1 MNTLPTLSD
10 IEAAATIV
18 YGAMPP
24 TPQFSWPLLNEALG
38 TAAWVKH
45 ENHTPIGAFKVRG
58 GLVHLHRLAA
68 RQPRVPGLAVATR
81 GNHGQSIAWAA
92 RRHGLSV
99 TIVVPHGNSTGK
111 NDAMRALGA
120 TLVEHG
126 HDVQD
131 AREHAEALAERLG
144 LHMVQSYLPD
154 LVAGV
159 ATGWLELLRARPA
172 LDTLFVPMGIG
183 TSFSGAVAAR
193 QALGHAVRIVGVV
206 SEAAPAYRLS
216 WQARRAVEAAV
227 GPTIAD
233 GVACRVPEPAVVSL
247 MLDHADDVVA
257 VSDAQVRAAMRLY
270 FHATHNLAEGAGA
283 AALAAAL
290 ALKDDRRV
298 RGREIG
304 LALTGGNVDAPL
316 FQGVLAERSS

>member
-1 MNTLPTLSD
+1 MTMLPTLPD
-10 IEAAATIV
+10 IEAAAAIV

-24 TPQFSWPLLNEALG
+24 TPQFSWPLLNAALG
-38 TAAWVKH
+38 TEAWVKH

-68 RQPRVPGLAVATR
+68 QRPRLPGLVVATR

-92 RRHGLSV
+92 RRHGMPV
-99 TIVVPHGNSTGK
+99 TIVVPHGNSTDK

-120 TLVEHG
+120 TLIEHG

-131 AREHAEALAERLG
+131 AREHATALADRIG
-144 LHMVQSYLPD
+144 LHMVHSYLAD

-159 ATGWLELLRARPA
+159 ATGWMELLRARPT
-172 LDTLFVPMGIG
+172 LDTLFVPMGVG

-193 QALGHAVRIVGVV
+193 QALGHHVRIVGVV
-206 SEAAPAYRLS
+206 SEAAPAYLLS
-216 WQARRAVEAAV
+216 WQARRAVEAPV

-233 GVACRVPEPAVVSL
+233 GVACRVPEPAVVAL
-247 MLDHADDVVA
+247 LLEHADDVIA
-257 VSDAQVRAAMRLY
+257 VSDREVKAAMRLY
-270 FHATHNLAEGAGA
+270 FHATHNLVEGAGA

-290 ALKDDRRV
+290 KLKDDRRV

-304 LALTGGNVDAPL
+304 LALTGGNVDAPV
-316 FQGVLAERSS
+316 FRGVLAEPSP

>member
-1 MNTLPTLSD
+1 MNALPTLSD

-38 TAAWVKH
+38 TETWVKH

-68 RQPRVPGLAVATR
+68 QRPRLPGLVLATR
-81 GNHGQSIAWAA
+81 GNHGQSIAHAA
-92 RRHGLSV
+92 RRHGLPV
-99 TIVVPHGNSTGK
+99 TIVVPHGNSVDK
-111 NDAMRALGA
+111 NNAMRALGA
-120 TLVEHG
+120 TLIEHG
-126 HDVQD
+126 ADVQD
-131 AREHAEALAERLG
+131 AREHAVALAERIG

-159 ATGWLELLRARPA
+159 ATGWMELLRARPA

-183 TSFSGAVAAR
+183 TSFSGAIAAR

-206 SEAAPAYRLS
+206 SAAAPAYLLS
-216 WQARRAVEAAV
+216 WQARRPVEAPV

-233 GVACRVPEPAVVSL
+233 GLACRVPEPAVVSL
-247 MLDHADDVVA
+247 LLDHAEDVVA
-257 VSDAQVRAAMRLY
+257 VSDAEIRAAMRLT

-290 ALKDDRRV
+290 QWKNDRRV

-304 LALTGGNVDAPL
+304 LALSGGNVDAPV
-316 FQGVLAERSS
+316 FRGVLAEPAP